1 MKDEQATLIVRGVLS
16 LGRRLRAERPR
27 GSVPLSAIAILA
39 TLRRL
44 GPIPATR
51 LAAEERLQPQSLTRI
66 ITGLERDG
74 LIERTPNEADRR
86 ELLVGLT
93 PRGLKA
99 LAADM
104 RGRRHWLE
112 SAMVAQLTGAER
124 ALLLEA
130 SAVMLKLAGYDG
142 GVPPA
147 KSGKTAR

>member
-1 MKDEQATLIVRGVLS
+1 MRINCAIEEPGMQDEQATQILRGVLW
-16 LGRRLRAERPR
+16 LGRRLRAERR
-27 GSVPLSAIAILA
+27 QGSVPLSAIAILA

-74 LIERTPNEADRR
+74 LIERRPNEADRR

-93 PRGLKA
+93 RRGLKV

-104 RGRRHWLE
+104 RARRRWLE
-112 SAMVAQLTGAER
+112 GAMAARLTAAER
-124 ALLLEA
+124 TALLKA
-130 SAVMLKLAGYDG
+130 SAVMLKLAG
-142 GVPPA
+142 
-147 KSGKTAR
+147 